1 MCIRDSPSLVK
12 LSKELDIPLVAT
24 NDVHYVRQ
32 EDAEAH
38 DILLAIQTATTIDYE
53 KRMRFPND
61 QFYLKSED
69 EMRKIF
75 AYAPEAIDN
84 THKIAMEC
92 NVEFTFGKY
101 HLPEF
106 IPPAGMTNKEYLR
119 KLCAEEMCIRD
130 RASID
135 GTMLM
140 SKDATGDIKI
150 KVTAAGD
157 ANYNPCLLYT
167 SRCV

>member
-1 MCIRDSPSLVK
+1 MYK
-12 LSKELDIPLVAT
+12 
-24 NDVHYVRQ
+24 RQ
-32 EDAEAH
+32 
-38 DILLAIQTATTIDYE
+38 ATTIDDE

-119 KLCAEEMCIRD
+119 KLCAEGLPQRYDEVTEELRQRMEYELEMCIRD
-130 RASID
+130 RCW
-135 GTMLM
+135 MLLRSEAM
-140 SKDATGDIKI
+140 F
-150 KVTAAGD
+150 
-157 ANYNPCLLYT
+157 
-167 SRCV
+167 